1 MPAPNR
7 CKTGRQPV
15 KSNRHRYVRDLFA
28 LGRSLLR
35 GLGPV
40 RARVI
45 WSGPGRHSQGT
56 RLSEVSQTAKAPRF
70 DATTW
75 ALVRRLLGAYVR
87 PHLGRIAAAL
97 ICMAVVALCTAGF
110 TQLIKPIIDDIFVGR
125 DAAMLW
131 PVALAALAVFLARG
145 LAAFGQVALMS
156 HVGLRVVAELQLDLF
171 RRLMGADL
179 AFFQR
184 AAPGSLIARF
194 VNDVNLLRGAVSDTL
209 TGLGKDALTAAA
221 LAGVMFYE
229 DWRLA
234 LVAFFAFP
242 AAVLPMVRIGA
253 RMRRVSVRAQRRV
266 GRLTTL
272 LDETF
277 QGFRQVKAYGM
288 ERYETERARQAVDD
302 VFRFNLKSARTRG
315 ALHPI
320 MELLAGLAV
329 VAVILYGGQQVID
342 GTKQPG
348 SFFAFIFALLLA
360 YEPVKR
366 LARLNASLQEAM
378 AAAKRVFEL
387 MDQEPRIR
395 ERPCA
400 RALVVTGGRIDF
412 EGVAFTYGDGRSA
425 LRGIDITVP
434 AGAIVALVGPSGAG
448 KSTLLNLIPRFYD
461 PDRGRVMIDGQNLRE
476 VTFESLRANIALV
489 SQEILLFDDSL
500 RANIAYGRPE
510 AGLPEIEAA
519 ARLAGAHDFITAL
532 PQGYDTLVG
541 PRGTRLSGGQRQR
554 VAIARAMLKNA
565 PILLLDEATSSLDSE
580 SERQVQ
586 DALASLMAGRTTLVI
601 AHRLST
607 VIGAEVIYVIEDGR
621 VIEHGSH
628 PELLARGGSYARY
641 HAQQFADRGRLDGN
655 EAAPAQDLRARA

>member
-1 MPAPNR
+1 MVDPGVSAR
-7 CKTGRQPV
+7 
-15 KSNRHRYVRDLFA
+15 
-28 LGRSLLR
+28 R
-35 GLGPV
+35 GLGPLE
-40 RARVI
+40 ARVI
-45 WSGPGRHSQGT
+45 WSGPGRQRRET
-56 RLSEVSQTAKAPRF
+56 RVSEDSQTAKAPRL

-75 ALVRRLLGAYVR
+75 ALVSRLLGAYVR

-97 ICMAVVALCTAGF
+97 VCMAVVALCTAGF

-125 DAAMLW
+125 EAVMLW
-131 PVALAALAVFLARG
+131 PVALAVLAVFVARG
-145 LAAFGQVALMS
+145 LAALGQVVLMS
-156 HVGLRVVAELQLDLF
+156 YVGLRVVADLQLDLF

-179 AFFQR
+179 VFFQQ

-194 VNDVNLLRGAVSDTL
+194 VSDANLLRGAVADTL

-253 RMRRVSVRAQRRV
+253 RMRRVSGSAQRRV

-288 ERYETERARQAVDD
+288 ERHETDRARQAVDE
-302 VFRFNLKSARTRG
+302 VFRFNLKAARTRG

-342 GTKQPG
+342 GAKQPG

-378 AAAKRVFEL
+378 AAAQRVFEL
-387 MDQEPRIR
+387 MDQEPQIR
-395 ERPCA
+395 EKPGA
-400 RALVVTGGRIDF
+400 RHLEVTGGRIDF
-412 EGVAFTYGDGRSA
+412 EGVAFAYGEDRSA
-425 LRGIDITVP
+425 LHGIDLTVP
-434 AGAIVALVGPSGAG
+434 AGAVVALVGPSGAG

-461 PDRGRVMIDGQNLRE
+461 PDQGRVMIDGQDLRA
-476 VTFESLRANIALV
+476 VTFESLRARIALV
-489 SQEILLFDDSL
+489 SQEILLFDDTL

-510 AGLPEIEAA
+510 ADLPEIEQAA
-519 ARLAGAHDFITAL
+519 SLAGAHDFIAAL
-532 PQGYDTLVG
+532 PGGYDTLVG
-541 PRGTRLSGGQRQR
+541 PRGAKLSGGERQR

-586 DALASLMAGRTTLVI
+586 GALASLMAGRTTLVI

-607 VIGAEVIYVIEDGR
+607 VLGADLIYVIEEGR
-621 VIEHGSH
+621 VSEHGSH
-628 PELLARGGSYARY
+628 AELLARGGSYARF
-641 HAQQFADRGRLDGN
+641 HAQQFAGQGLLDVG
-655 EAAPAQDLRARA
+655 EAAPAEDARARA